1 MADFFKFAW
10 RCIKHAWRD
19 CWTKATGAWAIL
31 GGVILAAVL
40 FYLRNW
46 LTAMNWI
53 DAPTTIWGTAIFA
66 AALTVASVIAAFIAI
81 FSGRLLLAPMRL
93 YWEQHRRAESLAL
106 EIAVAKAAKKDAP
119 YISARDAYFRVLDDS
134 DWKDHQLIG
143 TPERKDLRWDWLEF
157 RLKREIHNALR
168 NSRLDACGEQCLHGN
183 VTTPEKPIPPVEWDK
198 IELEF
203 NRNPHLPRT
212 AACFKGPTTFE
223 KGPTAWLG
231 VTFSKEQF
239 FQLFPLGL
247 QGEWR
252 PMFKAVQHVSWRL
265 DDRDAAKFWPGARL
279 AIRQA
284 ALDKK
289 ITIRG
294 HKSSEPMK
302 GSRWNAVETDI
313 PSDYWETADIMPL
326 ATSPE
331 GDELLT
337 HTLPHKYSDGW
348 YGEKIYLYA
357 KLRIKWPEIIEV
369 WPSC

>member
-1 MADFFKFAW
+1 MADFFRFAW
-10 RCIKHAWRD
+10 RCIKHAWRG
-19 CWTKATGAWAIL
+19 CWTQANEFAGVLGGAIL
-31 GGVILAAVL
+31 FLILFL
-40 FYLRNW
+40 LRNW
-46 LTAMNWI
+46 LRTMNLI
-53 DAPTTIWGTAIFA
+53 DAPTTLWGTAGFA
-66 AALTVASVIAAFIAI
+66 AGLAIASVIAAFLVI
-81 FSGRLLLAPMRL
+81 FSARLVLAPTRL
-93 YWEQHRRAESLAL
+93 YWEQHQRAESLEL
-106 EIAVAKAAKKDAP
+106 ELAAAKTAKKDVSN
-119 YISARDAYFRVLDDS
+119 ISARDAYFRVLDDS
-134 DWKDHQLIG
+134 DWKDDQLIN
-143 TPERKDLRWDWLEF
+143 TIERKELRWDWLEF
-157 RLKREIHNALR
+157 RLKKEIHEALR
-168 NSRLDACGEQCLHGN
+168 NSRLEAWGEQCLHGM
-183 VTTPEKPIPPVEWDK
+183 VTTPEKPIPPDEWDK
-198 IELEF
+198 IELDF

-231 VTFSKEQF
+231 VKFFKEQF

-265 DDRDAAKFWPGARL
+265 DDRNAAEHWPGARL

-294 HKSSEPMK
+294 HKSAEPMK

-326 ATSPE
+326 ATTPE

-337 HTLPHKYSDGW
+337 HTLPHKFSDGW
-348 YGEKIYLYA
+348 YGETIYLYA
-357 KLRIKWPEIIEV
+357 RLHIKWSEIVEV